1 MNAGR
6 YSGISVS
13 SFRRACPT
21 VFGHFLAIAV
31 VASIIAQSG
40 QAAAQTTVPPAVA
53 RAETSPIPPPPIEY
67 LLGGGDLV
75 RITVYQNPDLSLEAR
90 VSEAGTINF
99 PLLGTLNAGGRS
111 ASQLET
117 LIADALKTGNFVKQP
132 QVTALVLQV
141 RGNQVNVL
149 GQVNRPGRFPLEVG
163 GMRLSDVLALAGGLS
178 TSGAEVVTLT
188 RPLGKGQNF
197 RTEIDVERVFTATS
211 DPIDD
216 FRVFNGDVL
225 YVGRAPTF
233 YIYGEVQRPGA
244 ARLERNMTVMQ
255 GLATGGGLTQRG
267 TEKGVKIYRRE
278 ADGTTSIIAP
288 RMTDLLR
295 GGDVIYVRESLF

>member
-1 MNAGR
+1 MTRRPIALLNMALAAVLCFGAFALMGNA
-6 YSGISVS
+6 
-13 SFRRACPT
+13 
-21 VFGHFLAIAV
+21 H
-31 VASIIAQSG
+31 AQSTDAK
-40 QAAAQTTVPPAVA
+40 AAAVTAAAPGP
-53 RAETSPIPPPPIEY
+53 SLDY

-99 PLLGTLNAGGRS
+99 PLLGTLNVGGRS
-111 ASQLET
+111 TTQLEG
-117 LIADALKTGNFVKQP
+117 LISDGLRKGNLVKQP
-132 QVTALVLQV
+132 QVTALVVQV

-163 GMRLSDVLALAGGLS
+163 GMRLSDVLALAGGVAA
-178 TSGAEVVTLT
+178 TGAETLT
-188 RPLGKGQNF
+188 LVRPMSGGQSF
-197 RTEIDVERVFTATS
+197 RTEVDIETVFGATNAT
-211 DPIDD
+211 DD

-225 YVGRAPTF
+225 YVGRAPIF

-267 TEKGVKIYRRE
+267 TERGVKIHRRN
-278 ADGTTSIIAP
+278 ADGSTAVITP
-288 RMTDLLR
+288 KLNDLLSN
-295 GGDVIYVRESLF
+295 GDVIYVRESLF

>member
-1 MNAGR
+1 MTAGPFQNRKAPTRPVARSSISLLGWALAATLVIGATWLPGTARAQGPNAK
-6 YSGISVS
+6 
-13 SFRRACPT
+13 P
-21 VFGHFLAIAV
+21 
-31 VASIIAQSG
+31 
-40 QAAAQTTVPPAVA
+40 AAAAAPAQA
-53 RAETSPIPPPPIEY
+53 PSIDY

-99 PLLGTLNAGGRS
+99 PLLGTLNVGGRS
-111 ASQLET
+111 TTQLEAMVSDG
-117 LIADALKTGNFVKQP
+117 LRKGNLVKQP

-163 GMRLSDVLALAGGLS
+163 GMRLSDVLALAGGVAN
-178 TSGAEVVTLT
+178 TGAEMLTLI
-188 RPLGKGQNF
+188 RPTADGPPY
-197 RTEIDVERVFTATS
+197 RAEIDIDNVFGSSNATE
-211 DPIDD
+211 D
-216 FRVFNGDVL
+216 FRVYNGDVI
-225 YVGRAPTF
+225 YVARAPMF

-267 TEKGVKIYRRE
+267 TEKGVKVNRRE
-278 ADGTTSIIAP
+278 ADGSTTIITP
-288 RMTDLLR
+288 KLNDLLR
-295 GGDVIYVRESLF
+295 NGDVIYVRESLF